1 MTVPPTTPPDDVPG
15 GSIYGPA
22 AEEAPELFQVYG
34 SSSGAELAPARAKS
48 VSAVGTAEVLKVEDL
63 TVGFPTEDGLVRA
76 VRGVSYSLGEREV
89 LGIVGE
95 SGSGKSVSSLAVMGL
110 LPRSAQ
116 VTGRILLEGEDI
128 LRMTPAQKRSL
139 RGRRVAMIFQDPMTA
154 LNPVYS

>member
-34 SSSGAELAPARAKS
+34 SSSGAELAPARAES
-48 VSAVGTAEVLKVEDL
+48 VSTVGTAEVLKVEDL

-76 VRGVSYSLGEREV
+76 VRGVSYTLHEREV

-95 SGSGKSVSSLAVMGL
+95 SGSGKSVSSMAVMGL
-110 LPRSAQ
+110 LPKGARI
-116 VTGRILLEGEDI
+116 TGNIL
-128 LRMTPAQKRSL
+128 SL
-139 RGRRVAMIFQDPMTA
+139 IHISEP
-154 LNPVYS
+154 